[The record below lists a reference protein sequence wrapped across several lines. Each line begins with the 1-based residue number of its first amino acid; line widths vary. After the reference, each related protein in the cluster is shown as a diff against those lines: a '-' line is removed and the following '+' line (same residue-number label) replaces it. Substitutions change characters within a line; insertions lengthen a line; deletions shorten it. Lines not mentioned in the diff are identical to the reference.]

1 MTTPDPNIRT
11 KSIALVTLTTL
22 LLSLALP
29 VRTTLSAPATPQA
42 VEITPAA
49 KTQSKEL
56 TLDAYGKLPLHFEA
70 NEGQTNSAVRFLAR
84 GHGYTLFLSDS
95 GATMKLRGTQSER
108 GQAELPSVP
117 VAAVVRMELIGA
129 KPRLEGEAM
138 LEGKVN
144 YLIGNDQKKWHTNV
158 ASYERIVYREA
169 WNGID
174 MVWHGNQSNIE
185 YDFVVKPGA
194 DPSQIRFTLRGAQQ
208 LHIDQAGNLVSQTSV
223 GEMIQKVPVIYQ
235 EADHGRQIIPGKFV
249 LRGKDEVRF
258 EITQYDRSKTLVIDP
273 LLIYSTYFG
282 GKATDEAL
290 GISVDN
296 SGQAYI
302 VGRTFADLSF
312 PIGSAI
318 QPNGL
323 DSVAFVAKLNSAGS
337 NFLYSTF
344 LGNDSEFNTP
354 DTGNCRV
361 GSNLRICGTEAHA
374 VTVGTGGEA
383 IVTGAVINDTNDS
396 TFPVTENAFQKNGV
410 GCIGFSC
417 EHELRVI
424 DAFVTMLKPDGSGLI
439 YSTFFGG
446 SVIDLDPG
454 STRGADIGKS
464 VAADSANRIYVAGIT
479 ASNDLPTK
487 NAFQLLNHSSGD
499 GTDAFVAVFDPR
511 QSRGNS
517 TLLYSSYLGGK
528 ADDQGLGIAV
538 DNARNA
544 YVGGWTASDDLK
556 TKSPSSLAPLQEGF
570 QGGGFDGFVAKVG
583 TTSSGNA
590 SLTYL
595 TYFGGD
601 INDRVE
607 SVAVDSAQR
616 AYITGASNSSPDRF
630 PLKNAFDSTQTNGE
644 AFVAKLNADGTA
656 LFYCSFLG
664 GANDNTPEDGEEG
677 LGITIDTGGN
687 AYVTGRT
694 TSGTTFPVGPL
705 APSFSGNI
713 VGSAFIAK
721 IGATVSSTTPAKLL
735 YSTTFGGRTAKA
747 EAIALD
753 PRGNV
758 YITGT
763 SAGDLPTTPG
773 VFQPKPQGELDG
785 FVAKFSATFND
796 TIGVFRPS
804 INAFLLRN
812 SNSPGAENINIP
824 FGIAGDLPVAGD
836 WDGNGIDDVG
846 IFRPSTKG
854 WLLRLENGTT
864 IITLNTFGLN
874 GDIPVV
880 GDWNG
885 DGIDTIGIFRPSTNE
900 WILSNGPNTNNTSPP
915 ENIFIV
921 FGQNG
926 DIPIVGDWNGDGI
939 DTPGLFRPGNTQFL
953 LSNGFVGTIDI
964 TPFTFGAKGST
975 PVTGDWDGDGV
986 ATIGVFNPG
995 TGQMSLNNTNT
1006 SGNGVG
1012 DIVFSFGLNGDFVL
1026 AGDWDG
1032 KAEVPVN

>member
-1 MTTPDPNIRT
+1 MTNPGPNIRT
-11 KSIALVTLTTL
+11 KSIALLTLTTL

-29 VRTTLSAPATPQA
+29 VRTTFSAPATPQA

-70 NEGQTNSAVRFLAR
+70 NQGQTNSEVKFLAR

-108 GQAELPSVP
+108 GLAESPAVP
-117 VAAVVRMELIGA
+117 VAAVVRMELLGA

-138 LEGKVN
+138 LEGQVN
-144 YLIGNDQKKWHTNV
+144 YLIGNDQKKWHTNI
-158 ASYERIVYREA
+158 ATYERIVYREA

-174 MVWHGNQSNIE
+174 MVWHGNQTNLE

-223 GEMIQKVPVIYQ
+223 GEMVQKVPVIYQ
-235 EADHGRQIIPGKFV
+235 ETDQGRQIIPGKFV

-258 EITQYDRSKTLVIDP
+258 EITQYDRAKTLVIDP

-282 GKATDEAL
+282 GRATDEAF
-290 GISVDN
+290 GVAVDN

-302 VGRTFADLSF
+302 VGRTLADVSF
-312 PIGSAI
+312 PIGGAV
-318 QPNGL
+318 QPDGK
-323 DSVAFVAKLNSAGS
+323 DTVAFVAKLNSTGS

-344 LGNDSEFNTP
+344 LGNDSEFP
-354 DTGNCRV
+354 FPETGNCHI
-361 GSNLRICGTEAHA
+361 STNAQICGAEAHA

-383 IVTGAVINDTNDS
+383 IVTGAVINENNDS
-396 TFPVTENAFQKNGV
+396 QFPITENAFQNKGV
-410 GCIGFSC
+410 GCIGEC
-417 EHELRVI
+417 ERDMRGV

-446 SVIDLDPG
+446 SAIWAG
-454 STRGADIGKS
+454 AGTIRGADIGKGIA
-464 VAADSANRIYVAGIT
+464 VDSANRIYVAGFT

-487 NAFQLLNHSSGD
+487 NAFQSLNHSSGD
-499 GTDAFVAVFDPR
+499 ETDAFVAVFDPR
-511 QSRGNS
+511 QPRGRD
-517 TLLYSSYLGGK
+517 TLLYSSYLGGNK
-528 ADDQGLGIAV
+528 DDQGLGIAV
-538 DNARNA
+538 DGARNA
-544 YVGGWTASDDLK
+544 YVVGWTASDDLK
-556 TKSPSSLAPLQEGF
+556 TKSPSSFAPLQEGF

-630 PLKNAFDSTQTNGE
+630 PLQNAFDSTQTNGE
-644 AFVAKLNADGTA
+644 AFVAKLNADGTS

-664 GANDNTPEDGEEG
+664 GANGNTAEDGEEG
-677 LGITIDTGGN
+677 LGIAIDSGGN

-694 TSGTTFPVGPL
+694 TSDTTFPVGPV
-705 APSFSGNI
+705 APSFSGSNA
-713 VGSAFIAK
+713 GTAFIAK

-753 PRGNV
+753 AKGNV
-758 YITGT
+758 YITGS

-785 FVAKFSATFND
+785 FVAKFSTTLND
-796 TIGVFRPS
+796 TIGVFSPS
-804 INAFLLRN
+804 RNAFLLRN
-812 SNSPGAENINIP
+812 SNSAGPEDLNIP
-824 FGIAGDLPVAGD
+824 FGIAGDLAIAGD

-846 IFRPSTKG
+846 VFRPSTKQFI
-854 WLLRLENGTT
+854 LRLQNGTT
-864 IITLNTFGLN
+864 ITLNNFGLN
-874 GDIPVV
+874 GDLPVA

-885 DGIDTIGIFRPSTNE
+885 DGIDTIGIFRPSTRE
-900 WILSNGPNTNNTSPP
+900 WILTNGPNTNNTSPP
-915 ENIFIV
+915 EDIRIAF
-921 FGQNG
+921 G
-926 DIPIVGDWNGDGI
+926 DISDLPIVGDWDGDGI
-939 DTPGLFRPGNTQFL
+939 DTLGSLRTTNNLFI
-953 LSNGFVGTIDI
+953 LSN
-964 TPFTFGAKGST
+964 TFGNSVD
-975 PVTGDWDGDGV
+975 VTFFFGASGARPLAGDWDGDGV
-986 ATIGVFNPG
+986 TTIGVFNPG
-995 TGQMSLNNTNT
+995 TGTMQLNNTNT
-1006 SGNGVG
+1006 SGNGTG
-1012 DIVFSFGLNGDFVL
+1012 DIVFSFGLNGDSPL

>member
-1 MTTPDPNIRT
+1 MANPDSRIRT
-11 KSIALVTLTTL
+11 KSIALLTLTTL
-22 LLSLALP
+22 LLSVALP
-29 VRTTLSAPATPQA
+29 VRTTFSAPATPQA

-56 TLDAYGKLPLHFEA
+56 TLDTYGKLPLQFET
-70 NEGQTNSAVRFLAR
+70 NMGQTNSPVRFLAR

-95 GATMKLRGTQSER
+95 GATMKLRG
-108 GQAELPSVP
+108 VP
-117 VAAVVRMELIGA
+117 VAAVVRMDLIGA

-144 YLIGNDQKKWHTNV
+144 YLVGNDQQKWHTNI
-158 ASYERIVYREA
+158 ATYERIVYREA

-174 MVWHGNQSNIE
+174 MVWHGNQTNLE

-194 DPSQIRFTLRGAQQ
+194 DPSQIRFTFQGAQQ
-208 LHIDQAGNLVSQTSV
+208 LHIDQAGNLVSQTSA
-223 GEMIQKVPVIYQ
+223 GEMVQKAPMIYQ
-235 EADHGRQIIPGKFV
+235 ETDHGRQIIPGKFV
-249 LRGKDEVRF
+249 LGDKDEVRF

-282 GKATDEAL
+282 GKATDEAF

-312 PIGSAI
+312 PIGSAV
-318 QPNGL
+318 QPDGKNT
-323 DSVAFVAKLNSAGS
+323 VAFVAKLNAAGS

-344 LGNDSEFNTP
+344 LGNDSEFNAPETE
-354 DTGNCRV
+354 NCHI

-383 IVTGAVINDTNDS
+383 IVTGAVINENNDS
-396 TFPVTENAFQKNGV
+396 TFPVTENAFQNKGL
-410 GCIGFSC
+410 GCIGSGGC
-417 EHELRVI
+417 EHDVRVI
-424 DAFVTMLKPDGSGLI
+424 DAFVTMLKPDGSGLV

-446 SVIDLDPG
+446 SAFGPG
-454 STRGADIGKS
+454 PGTTRAADIGKS
-464 VAADSANRIYVAGIT
+464 VAVDSANRIYVAGIT

-487 NAFQLLNHSSGD
+487 NAFQFLNHSSGD

-511 QSRGNS
+511 QTRGNS

-528 ADDQGLGIAV
+528 EDDQGLGIAV

-544 YVGGWTASDDLK
+544 YVVGWTASDDLK

-583 TTSSGNA
+583 TISSGNA

-630 PLKNAFDSTQTNGE
+630 PLKNAFDSTQKNGE

-664 GANDNTPEDGEEG
+664 GDNDNTAEDGEEG

-705 APSFSGNI
+705 VPAFTGSNA
-713 VGSAFIAK
+713 GSAFIAK

-735 YSTTFGGRTAKA
+735 YSTTFGGRTARA

-753 PRGNV
+753 PKGNV

-785 FVAKFSATFND
+785 FVAKFSATLND

-804 INAFLLRN
+804 SNVFLLRN
-812 SNSPGAENINIP
+812 SNSTGPENINIA
-824 FGIAGDLPVAGD
+824 FGVAGDLPVAGD

-846 IFRPSTKG
+846 FFRPSTKE
-854 WLLRLENGTT
+854 WQLRLQNGTT
-864 IITLNTFGLN
+864 IITLVAFGLN
-874 GDIPVV
+874 GDLPIV

-900 WILSNGPNTNNTSPP
+900 WILTNGPNTNNTSPP
-915 ENIFIV
+915 EDIHIV

-926 DIPIVGDWNGDGI
+926 DLPIAGDWNGDGS
-939 DTPGLFRPGNTQFL
+939 DTPGLFRPSNTQFL
-953 LSNGFVGTIDI
+953 LSNGFLSTIDI
-964 TPFTFGAKGST
+964 TPFTFGALGSK

-986 ATIGVFNPG
+986 TTIGVFNPG
-995 TGQMSLNNTNT
+995 RGQIALNNTNT
-1006 SGNGVG
+1006 SGNGTG
-1012 DIVFSFGLNGDFVL
+1012 DIVFSFGLNGDSPL